1 MEFLKKFF
9 DDESKIIGLCGF
21 DAMKPKYGESTA
33 SSEKLLNY
41 FQSGTSFSPQYTN
54 MFETNFAKN
63 ALLL

>member
-21 DAMKPKYGESTA
+21 ETMKPKYGESAA

-41 FQSGTSFSPQYTN
+41 FHSGRTFSPQYTN
-54 MFETNFAKN
+54 IFETNFAKN